1 MEFSEYRDP
10 ADSLKPASDFRK
22 ANEAS
27 MGSRLWT
34 RENEFDIYES
44 KPLTRAEFC
53 KSQSRE
59 RYFQSSIST
68 LPGPSV
74 GLNCVKTRDQV

>member
-1 MEFSEYRDP
+1 MEVSEYQDP
-10 ADSLKPASDFRK
+10 ANLLKPATDFRK

-44 KPLTRAEFC
+44 RPLTRSEFC

-59 RYFQSSIST
+59 RYFQSTIST

-74 GLNCVKTRDQV
+74 GLNCVKTRQQV